1 MTHGGELKLYADQ
14 VASDLALP
22 NSEAYWS
29 LSPGQDFIRHACKS
43 TRNEVNTSTAVVRTA
58 AQKAVGGYRHE
69 LATLKCGCGLP
80 RLAMSRKRLH
90 VKESSACTVPTCRL
104 HSSARQ
110 LPTMAAFNSFFR
122 NEGGQVAGRDEL
134 WALSRTRLAERFFL
148 LGVKELRATHSLQAL
163 KLAGM
168 AVMNRPSIIMP
179 TRRRLS

>member
-1 MTHGGELKLYADQ
+1 
-14 VASDLALP
+14 
-22 NSEAYWS
+22 
-29 LSPGQDFIRHACKS
+29 
-43 TRNEVNTSTAVVRTA
+43 
-58 AQKAVGGYRHE
+58 
-69 LATLKCGCGLP
+69 
-80 RLAMSRKRLH
+80 
-90 VKESSACTVPTCRL
+90 
-104 HSSARQ
+104 
-110 LPTMAAFNSFFR
+110 MAAFNSFFR